1 MVVGDLQERVVK
13 QLDVIRESVEHG
25 KNREEYTGYDETP
38 TKGRPM
44 TKTKLAKNAAAIVV
58 GVTTAKVVKQIIKNN
73 TQYDNVTDQAAIV
86 IAGYVLGAIA
96 ADAAKDWTDDKVDK
110 LIAWWTANVTAQ
122 I

>member
-1 MVVGDLQERVVK
+1 
-13 QLDVIRESVEHG
+13 
-25 KNREEYTGYDETP
+25 
-38 TKGRPM
+38 M